1 MARIDDIFKKE
12 IRHADTQKKRKGK
25 FRWVHYTK
33 LYKNKDQYCDPT
45 PDEIER
51 LADLIDAEGEVLQD
65 LVIKKAGPD
74 EYEIVAGHK
83 RHLACKMLVEERGKK
98 EYEFLP
104 CYEINDSEVR
114 SEFRVY
120 ATNGYHEKTD
130 YEKMHEIERMRA
142 LLTEYPEEFPN
153 VQGGRM
159 VERLA
164 QIMDIKKTTVG
175 EYLTISRNLSE
186 KGMELFKTG
195 QLKKSAAVAL
205 AGIPGTEQDKL
216 LDQGI
221 ITHKQ
226 IKESREA
233 RKPEPPS
240 AYGTQKRV
248 HPEDSLIRTPGCEG
262 GHDCFLCAQ
271 DCEIR
276 GEDRHCRKAPLGNPF
291 PCDTMNNISVIR
303 KTVGNKC
310 QFINQDL
317 AKVYPGSGERNPCCM
332 ECETPCEMEC
342 SRALGERT
350 EKTFGSVVT
359 SQQHKEDAE
368 YIPGKCM
375 HNPEFLCSLSEEAM
389 QTPGTGEGNCGEACC
404 WECRKEGCKL
414 RCRAS
419 ETRMPAM
426 VLQKEKSEMSRQE
439 TLIDKAERV
448 AEAESG
454 LSDLEFARQELEVAQ
469 SILWEM
475 TGRGVA
481 FDEKCIRSQKL
492 LVAAYKSLIRSLEQ
506 GIQLSQ
512 IK

>member
-12 IRHADTQKKRKGK
+12 IRHADTQRKRKGK

-33 LYKNKDQYCDPT
+33 LHKNKDQYCDPT

-65 LVIKKAGPD
+65 LVIRKTGPD

-83 RHLACKMLVEERGKK
+83 RHLACRMLVEERGKK

-142 LLTEYPEEFPN
+142 LLTEHPEEFPN

-175 EYLTISRNLSE
+175 EYLTISKNLSE
-186 KGMELFKTG
+186 KGMALFKTG

-205 AGIPGTEQDKL
+205 AGIPETEQDKL

-226 IKESREA
+226 IKESREV
-233 RKPEPPS
+233 RKPERELKKPDKTDQEYLNAAAEHLIKSLWDWFLQDHMNRVQLVERSPEEIKKKLGRDHRS
-240 AYGTQKRV
+240 WHFLTENGTV
-248 HPEDSLIRTPGCEG
+248 H
-262 GHDCFLCAQ
+262 
-271 DCEIR
+271 
-276 GEDRHCRKAPLGNPF
+276 
-291 PCDTMNNISVIR
+291 
-303 KTVGNKC
+303 
-310 QFINQDL
+310 INLFDDYVQVWD
-317 AKVYPGSGERNPCCM
+317 
-332 ECETPCEMEC
+332 
-342 SRALGERT
+342 
-350 EKTFGSVVT
+350 EKG
-359 SQQHKEDAE
+359 E
-368 YIPGKCM
+368 YIGDFEWFYLAAAIQSMWNAVSLEKAQEMRESEQEEKVIPIDRGCITGK
-375 HNPEFLCSLSEEAM
+375 NPN
-389 QTPGTGEGNCGEACC
+389 GNCVCC
-404 WECRKEGCKL
+404 GRDGVECCGQCNDSCNS
-414 RCRAS
+414 RCGW
-419 ETRMPAM
+419 
-426 VLQKEKSEMSRQE
+426 
-439 TLIDKAERV
+439 IGKAEEE
-448 AEAESG
+448 AEAERE
-454 LSDLEFARQELEVAQ
+454 LSDLEFARKELEVAR

-481 FDEKCIRSQKL
+481 VDEKCIRSQKM
-492 LVAAYKSLIRSLEQ
+492 LVAAYKSLIRSLER

-512 IK
+512 IE

>member
-12 IRHADTQKKRKGK
+12 IRHADTPRKRKGK

-33 LYKNKDQYCDPT
+33 LHKNKDQYCDPT
-45 PDEIER
+45 TDEIER

-65 LVIKKAGPD
+65 LVIKKKGPD

-142 LLTEYPEEFPN
+142 LLTEHPEEFPN

-233 RKPEPPS
+233 RKPERKLKKPDKTDQEYLNVAAEHLIKS
-240 AYGTQKRV
+240 LWDWFLQDYMNRV
-248 HPEDSLIRTPGCEG
+248 QLVEKSPE
-262 GHDCFLCAQ
+262 
-271 DCEIR
+271 EI
-276 GEDRHCRKAPLGNPF
+276 KKKLGIDNRSWHF
-291 PCDTMNNISVIR
+291 STDNGIAH
-303 KTVGNKC
+303 
-310 QFINQDL
+310 INLFDDYVQVWD
-317 AKVYPGSGERNPCCM
+317 
-332 ECETPCEMEC
+332 
-342 SRALGERT
+342 
-350 EKTFGSVVT
+350 EKG
-359 SQQHKEDAE
+359 E
-368 YIPGKCM
+368 YIGDFEWFYLAAAIQSMWNAVSLEKAQEIQESEQEEKVIPIDRGCITGK
-375 HNPEFLCSLSEEAM
+375 NPNGNCVCCGKDGVECCDQCNDSCNSRCGWIGKAEEEA
-389 QTPGTGEGNCGEACC
+389 EE
-404 WECRKEGCKL
+404 
-414 RCRAS
+414 
-419 ETRMPAM
+419 
-426 VLQKEKSEMSRQE
+426 
-439 TLIDKAERV
+439 ER
-448 AEAESG
+448 E
-454 LSDLEFARQELEVAQ
+454 LSDLEFARKELEVAQ

-475 TGRGVA
+475 SGRGAAV
-481 FDEKCIRSQKL
+481 DEKCIRSQKM
-492 LVAAYKSLIRSLEQ
+492 LVAAYKSLIRSFER